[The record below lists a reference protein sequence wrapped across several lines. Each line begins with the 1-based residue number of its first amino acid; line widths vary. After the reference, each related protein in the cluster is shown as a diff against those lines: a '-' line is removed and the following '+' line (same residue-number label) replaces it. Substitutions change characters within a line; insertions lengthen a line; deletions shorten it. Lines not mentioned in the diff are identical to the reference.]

1 MTPCSPDDRDPMTGL
16 GAFLRFEVLR
26 LLRNFRYVGISVGFP
41 VIFYVLFLHNEHPAA
56 RIAGTNWKTYFMVS
70 MASFGA
76 MVAALN
82 AGGTRLA
89 AERASGWTR
98 QLRVTPLPSWSYVTT
113 KIAASMVIVLPV
125 IAVVELTGLL
135 LGGVRLGTGTWAA
148 LTAVLWASALP
159 FAALGVLV
167 GFVASSETAYPLV
180 TALMFIL
187 SFFGGLFTPVAD
199 LPVVLRHVAAFLPS
213 YHDAALGWAVVAG
226 RVPGPGD
233 AAVLL
238 GYAVLLGLTVTWRH
252 RVEESRA
259 FA

>member
-1 MTPCSPDDRDPMTGL
+1 VTGL
-16 GAFLRFEVLR
+16 GGLLRFEVLR
-26 LLRNFRYVGISVGFP
+26 LVRNLRYMGISVGFP
-41 VIFYVLFLHNEHPAA
+41 VIFYLLFLHNEHPAA
-56 RIAGTNWKTYFMVS
+56 HIAGTTWRTYFMVS

-113 KIAASMVIVLPV
+113 KIAASMVIALPV
-125 IAVVELTGLL
+125 ISMVELTGLL
-135 LGGVRLGTGTWAA
+135 LGGVHLAPGTWVE
-148 LTAVLWASALP
+148 LTVVLWASALP

-180 TALMFIL
+180 TALMFLL

-199 LPVVLRHVAAFLPS
+199 LPAVLRQVASFLPS
-213 YHDAALGWAVVAG
+213 YHDASLGWAVVAG
-226 RVPGPGD
+226 RPPGLGD
-233 AAVLL
+233 AGVLL
-238 GYAVLLGLTVTWRH
+238 GYAVVLGLAVTWRH

>member
-1 MTPCSPDDRDPMTGL
+1 MTGL
-16 GAFLRFEVLR
+16 RAFLRFEVLR
-26 LLRNFRYVGISVGFP
+26 LVRNVRYVGISVGFP
-41 VIFYVLFLHNEHPAA
+41 VVFYMLFLHNEHPTAH
-56 RIAGTNWKTYFMVS
+56 IAGTTWRTYFMVS

-76 MVAALN
+76 MVASLN

-98 QLRVTPLPSWSYVTT
+98 QLRVTPLPAGSYVST
-113 KIAASMVIVLPV
+113 KIAASMVIALPV
-125 IAVVELTGLL
+125 IAVVEMTGLL
-135 LGGVRLGTGTWAA
+135 FAGVRLGVGTWVA

-180 TALMFIL
+180 TALMFLL

-199 LPVVLRHVAAFLPS
+199 LPVVLRHVASFLPS
-213 YHDAALGWAVVAG
+213 FHAAALGWAVVAG
-226 RVPGPGD
+226 RAPGPAD
-233 AAVLL
+233 AGVLL
-238 GYAVLLGLTVTWRH
+238 LYAVALGLAVTWRH

>member
-1 MTPCSPDDRDPMTGL
+1 MTGL
-16 GAFLRFEVLR
+16 GSFLRFEVLR
-26 LLRNFRYVGISVGFP
+26 LVRNVRYVGISIGFP
-41 VIFYVLFLHNEHPAA
+41 VVFYMLFLHNEHPAA
-56 RIAGTNWKTYFMVS
+56 RIAGTTWRTYFMVS

-98 QLRVTPLPSWSYVTT
+98 QLRVTPLPPWSYVTT
-113 KIAASMVIVLPV
+113 KVAASMVIALPV
-125 IAVVELTGLL
+125 ISMVELTGLL
-135 LGGVRLGTGTWAA
+135 LGGVRLALGTWVT
-148 LTAVLWASALP
+148 LTLVLWASALP

-167 GFVASSETAYPLV
+167 GFVASGETAYPLV
-180 TALMFIL
+180 TALMFLL

-199 LPVVLRHVAAFLPS
+199 LPTVLRHVASFLPS
-213 YHDAALGWAVVAG
+213 YHDASLGWAVVAG
-226 RVPGPGD
+226 RAPGLAD
-233 AAVLL
+233 AAVLV
-238 GYAVLLGLTVTWRH
+238 GYAAVLGLAVTWRH